1 MKTVETTTGEMLRE
15 TKNRL
20 GDDILIAA
28 HYYAVPE
35 VKRWADEI
43 GDSLE
48 LAQLA
53 AGAGNARALVF
64 CGVSFMAETAA
75 VLSGPER
82 PVFLPR
88 LEAGCPLAD
97 SATAEGAGR
106 AWTMMGPV
114 ARDFVPVTYVNSS
127 TELKAFCGAR
137 GGATCTSSSAR
148 DVFAAV
154 EEAGRRVFFL
164 PDINLGRNT
173 ARSLGIR
180 DEEISVFDP
189 DTGDFGGSG
198 APGEARMLVWKGSC
212 PVHLEF
218 LPHHVAEARK
228 DPATRIA
235 VHPECSPEVCRL
247 ADEVG
252 STSHMVRSVAES
264 PRDVRWA
271 IGTEINLIK
280 HLRNLHPHRTIDSLG
295 PARSCRDMH
304 LTTETDLLETLAEFE
319 RGDES
324 RRVSVSGILAR
335 DALAAI
341 DRMLRV
347 LRGEALKP

>member
-1 MKTVETTTGEMLRE
+1 MSVTNATTRELLHE
-15 TKNRL
+15 TKSRL
-20 GDDILIAA
+20 GDDVLVAA
-28 HYYAVPE
+28 HYYALPE
-35 VKRWADEI
+35 IKRWADEI

-53 AGAGNARALVF
+53 AEVDSSRALVF

-75 VLSGPER
+75 VLSGPDR

-88 LEAGCPLAD
+88 PEAGCPLAD
-97 SATAEGAGR
+97 SATAEGAAG
-106 AWTMMGPV
+106 AWAMMGSV

-173 ARSLGIR
+173 ARSLGIQ
-180 DEEISVFDP
+180 EAAIAIFDP
-189 DTGDFGGSG
+189 ETATFRGTG
-198 APGEARMLVWKGSC
+198 APKDARMLIWKGSC

-218 LPHHVAEARK
+218 LPRHVVEARK
-228 DPATRIA
+228 NPATRIA
-235 VHPECSPEVCRL
+235 VHPECSPEVCQL

-264 PRDVRWA
+264 PRDVHWA
-271 IGTEINLIK
+271 IGTEINLIR
-280 HLRNLHPHRTIDSLG
+280 HLRSLHPDRTITSLG
-295 PARSCRDMH
+295 PDRSCRDMH
-304 LTTETDLLETLAEFE
+304 LTDEGDLLETLLQFE
-319 RGDES
+319 GGDES
-324 RRVSVSGILAR
+324 RRVRVSGVQAR

-341 DRMLRV
+341 ERMLAI